1 MIVST
6 PGTGHAA
13 SGDSGDS
20 GDSGG
25 DDESEDND
33 DDDDDAGDDDGDGG
47 DDGGGDGGNAGDG
60 GSTSG
65 TYAGASLG
73 ALSTAMSRS
82 ADVRV
87 FSRLTKISIVY
98 LRERGFINTSHAE
111 RRALHT
117 LQIITLARTLKN
129 RLESCK

>member
-6 PGTGHAA
+6 PGTGHA
-13 SGDSGDS
+13 DSGS
-20 GDSGG
+20 

-33 DDDDDAGDDDGDGG
+33 DDDGGDAEDDGD
-47 DDGGGDGGNAGDG
+47 DGENAGGG

-73 ALSTAMSRS
+73 ALSTATSRS

-98 LRERGFINTSHAE
+98 LCEREGS
-111 RRALHT
+111 
-117 LQIITLARTLKN
+117 
-129 RLESCK
+129 

>member
-20 GDSGG
+20 GG
-25 DDESEDND
+25 DDESEYND

-47 DDGGGDGGNAGDG
+47 GDGGNAGGG